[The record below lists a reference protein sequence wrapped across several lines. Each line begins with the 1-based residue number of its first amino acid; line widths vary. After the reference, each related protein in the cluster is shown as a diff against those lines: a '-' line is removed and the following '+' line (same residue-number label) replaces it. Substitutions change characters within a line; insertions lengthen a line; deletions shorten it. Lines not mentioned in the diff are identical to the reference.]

1 MEIIKYIYTMKR
13 VFFCITIAL
22 TFFACEQ
29 DSVIEDE
36 VIIIEDQEGP
46 FDVLTNNELE
56 FITNLLKVEQD
67 TDVMWPSFNGL
78 RDIPIYIITGKN
90 KGIYINP
97 VPSLDFLN
105 IPIEHDIQGFRDI
118 ELYRNDYIH
127 QFAVSHVPPDQLWNW
142 PIYEGRYMFV
152 LNLNY
157 EVPDNFYYQYKNRNG
172 YFHVA
177 AFWHEL
183 HHVYTFNVDEQ
194 YYGIGNYIQDLDGLF
209 LTSETMPYILLLYD
223 VMIDA
228 YHVSDQESKRKL
240 LEYYVSIYD
249 KLLELDPT
257 EDNLIRKH
265 GFLLEKREGVAR
277 YIEVFGTLNSLDNN
291 TIEDPTHGY
300 QNVGE
305 NAIFRQDVIDVY
317 SFRIFYHTGAGAV
330 YLLNSLGY
338 ENLDQDFLIPT
349 NTSYDLARDFVGLSE
364 EELENVLENAKE
376 EYQWSDIEE
385 RAAYLVSLL

>member
-1 MEIIKYIYTMKR
+1 MKIIIYKVKR

-29 DSVIEDE
+29 DSVVEDE
-36 VIIIEDQEGP
+36 VIIIEEQEDQP
-46 FDVLTNNELE
+46 LDILTNNELE

-67 TDVMWPSFNGL
+67 TDVIWPDFNGL
-78 RDIPIYIITGKN
+78 RDIPIYIITGEN
-90 KGIYINP
+90 EGIYINS
-97 VPSLDFLN
+97 VPSLESLN
-105 IPIEHDIQGFRDI
+105 TPIEHDIQGFRNI
-118 ELYRNDYIH
+118 ELYRNDLIH

-157 EVPDNFYYQYKNRNG
+157 EVPDGFYYQYKNRNG

-183 HHVYTFNVDEQ
+183 FHVYGFTVDED
-194 YYGIGNYIQDLDGLF
+194 YFGIGNYMQNYDGLI

-228 YHVSDQESKRKL
+228 YHVNDQESKRKL

-249 KLLELDPT
+249 KLLELDAT

-265 GFLLEKREGVAR
+265 GLFLEKREGVAR
-277 YIEVFGTLNSLDNN
+277 YIEVFGTLNSLGNN

-305 NAIFRQDVIDVY
+305 NAIRKQDVIDAY
-317 SFRIFYHTGAGAV
+317 GFRIFYHTGAGAV

-349 NTSYDLARDFVGLSE
+349 NTSYDLARDFVDLSQ